1 MVENILDIVWHG
13 CFPRMVLSGTS
24 VILVSG
30 FKGTFWES
38 SRGKF
43 KMLNESWPM
52 AQEYVDTLG
61 DVVNLKGNSISM
73 SKSILALFQT
83 RSCMD
88 LIWVVEHLQKL
99 SKQVDNFD
107 VYS

>member
-1 MVENILDIVWHG
+1 
-13 CFPRMVLSGTS
+13 
-24 VILVSG
+24 
-30 FKGTFWES
+30 
-38 SRGKF
+38 
-43 KMLNESWPM
+43 MLNESWPM

-88 LIWVVEHLQKL
+88 LIWVAEHLQKL
-99 SKQVDNFD
+99 SK
-107 VYS
+107 